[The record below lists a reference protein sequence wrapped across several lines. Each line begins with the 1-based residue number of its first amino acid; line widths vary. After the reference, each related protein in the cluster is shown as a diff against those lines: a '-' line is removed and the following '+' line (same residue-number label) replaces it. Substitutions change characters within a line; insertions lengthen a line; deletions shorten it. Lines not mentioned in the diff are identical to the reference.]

1 MSKIEKSKKA
11 KDKLVHDLFVQRVK
25 KSYRI
30 NLENQKLRRKVAQLQ
45 RKEGETRYENEK
57 LQSQINMICHRGDEL
72 FEQLVYERIK
82 DLVMK
87 NQELQSKVVQLQSA
101 MTKN

>member
-1 MSKIEKSKKA
+1 MTFNQSISERHVGKTEKRLREFLTFLSVS
-11 KDKLVHDLFVQRVK
+11 DEDEDEQMRLFLLISEQCLPKLV
-25 KSYRI
+25 
-30 NLENQKLRRKVAQLQ
+30 
-45 RKEGETRYENEK
+45 
-57 LQSQINMICHRGDEL
+57 C
-72 FEQLVYERIK
+72 ERIK